1 MVLYNKNSAKIILR
15 IIIFLIIFF
24 NLIFSQNYPN
34 WKELTKEF
42 ETFLSKDPKN
52 LEVLFKLLV
61 IYSAQGRLDK
71 AYEIFKKVNSIDPNF
86 LNKKAEGII
95 EKNNDPFSLYQI
107 AFASYFGNK
116 KDKALIYFQ
125 KLYEIFPKDDWI
137 ISFLAY
143 LYYEKENIKETERL
157 INEGLQINNENEL
170 LHAIKCVVYYK
181 KGNYILALKEYF
193 TTLSIIQKKGYR
205 EIWELLKGLVY

>member
-1 MVLYNKNSAKIILR
+1 
-15 IIIFLIIFF
+15 
-24 NLIFSQNYPN
+24 
-34 WKELTKEF
+34 
-42 ETFLSKDPKN
+42 
-52 LEVLFKLLV
+52 
-61 IYSAQGRLDK
+61 
-71 AYEIFKKVNSIDPNF
+71 
-86 LNKKAEGII
+86 
-95 EKNNDPFSLYQI
+95 
-107 AFASYFGNK
+107 
-116 KDKALIYFQ
+116 LIYFQ